1 MKLEILE
8 KDRYYHIYNRGI
20 DGCDIF
26 LSDNNKSYFLKL
38 VDKYLSSQVTI
49 FAHCLMDNHYHF
61 VIKINENEKDVV
73 QSLSNLFNA
82 YAKAFNK
89 QNNRTGSLFEKY
101 FKRIKLHDENYLR
114 NLIIYVHVNPK
125 HHLNLDFETYKF
137 SSYQSIISN
146 NDSNYNRKEII
157 NLFSDFDNFVFCH
170 KQQSDKLTHKFTFE

>member
-1 MKLEILE
+1 MSYKDSIKKRKYIRILTQYLVGIFKQTMKLEILE

-89 QNNRTGSLFEKY
+89 QNNRTGSLFEKQ
-101 FKRIKLHDENYLR
+101 FKRI
-114 NLIIYVHVNPK
+114 II
-125 HHLNLDFETYKF
+125 
-137 SSYQSIISN
+137 
-146 NDSNYNRKEII
+146 
-157 NLFSDFDNFVFCH
+157 
-170 KQQSDKLTHKFTFE
+170 